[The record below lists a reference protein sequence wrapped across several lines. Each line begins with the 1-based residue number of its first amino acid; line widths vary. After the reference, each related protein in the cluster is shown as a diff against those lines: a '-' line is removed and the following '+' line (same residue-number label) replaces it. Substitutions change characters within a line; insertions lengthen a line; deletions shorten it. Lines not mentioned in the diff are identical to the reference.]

1 MHVEGRRPRSAR
13 CFETQARRYEKGSA
27 VSHCRLSKFG
37 TSQGFSESMSKF
49 YAAGLIESLRF
60 LHKNDIV
67 YRDIKP
73 ENILIGNVRPKISSS
88 GLKRPK
94 MTFIK

>member
-1 MHVEGRRPRSAR
+1 MGLL
-13 CFETQARRYEKGSA
+13 T
-27 VSHCRLSKFG
+27 SKK
-37 TSQGFSESMSKF
+37 GFSESMSKF

-73 ENILIGNVRPKISSS
+73 ENILIGNVLQKKIQQKLSLNEELTTACNCDVGDNVTLVTS
-88 GLKRPK
+88 
-94 MTFIK
+94 

>member
-1 MHVEGRRPRSAR
+1 MGLL
-13 CFETQARRYEKGSA
+13 T
-27 VSHCRLSKFG
+27 SKK
-37 TSQGFSESMSKF
+37 GFSESMSKF

-73 ENILIGNVRPKISSS
+73 ENILIGNVLKKTQQILSLDKELT
-88 GLKRPK
+88 GLK
-94 MTFIK
+94 

>member
-1 MHVEGRRPRSAR
+1 MGLL
-13 CFETQARRYEKGSA
+13 T
-27 VSHCRLSKFG
+27 SKK
-37 TSQGFSESMSKF
+37 GFSESMSKF

-73 ENILIGNVRPKISSS
+73 ENILIGNVLQKY
-88 GLKRPK
+88 
-94 MTFIK
+94 